1 MLRLGGF
8 PRQGTSNDTAGIEL
22 RASTVGYDRIWLRW
36 DQYNSATA
44 SRFLAVQLTTNGTDF
59 STHAVISNSSASVW
73 IKQRVVG
80 FDGLPFVEDN
90 PKFGVRV
97 VSTFGPSGGYEAV
110 SSISTYSTS
119 GTLWLDMVQ
128 LVGQPIE
135 RPGLRLY
142 CRSEG
147 EEIVISWPKEYAE
160 HQLQTRDSMI
170 TEWRDA
176 VEPVEETDQ
185 GLQVRIVPNGEERF
199 FRVRP

>member
-8 PRQGTSNDTAGIEL
+8 PRQGTNNDTAGIEL
-22 RASTVGYDRIWLRW
+22 RASTVGYERIWLRW

-44 SRFLAVQLTTNGTDF
+44 SRFLAVQITTNGTDF
-59 STHAVISNSSASVW
+59 NTHAVISNSSAGVW
-73 IKQRVVG
+73 IKQRFVG
-80 FDGLPFVEDN
+80 FEGFPFIENN

-110 SSISTYSTS
+110 GSTSTYSTA

-135 RPGLRLY
+135 PSGLMLS

-160 HQLQTRDSMI
+160 HQLQMRGSMI

-176 VEPVEETDQ
+176 VEVVEETDQ
-185 GLQVRIVPNGEERF
+185 EVQVRIVPNAEQRF